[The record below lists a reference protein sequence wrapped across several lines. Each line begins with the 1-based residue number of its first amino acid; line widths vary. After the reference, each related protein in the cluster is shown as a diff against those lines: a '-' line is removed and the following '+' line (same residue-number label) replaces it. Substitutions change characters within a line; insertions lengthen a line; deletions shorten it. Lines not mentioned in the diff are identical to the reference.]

1 MMKKTLIFF
10 AGAVITMLALVKCA
24 KQTSNQNE
32 VFADMAQK
40 AVNADGSA
48 AAVSEN
54 AVACTP
60 IYWELVVF
68 PGGGTS
74 YVYKLSG
81 TPSCGPV
88 SVSVL
93 GQVKCAG
100 VPVTFMTGLS
110 YDPAS
115 GTFYGTTGPASFPAN
130 SLIKFTAA
138 TIGTASCTPL
148 VNTCGIV
155 LNVSDIERNQ
165 VTGVYY
171 AINRGTVAAN
181 QRVVTINVGTA
192 QVGCLNCTIP
202 LIYNPRGLTFDC
214 SGTMWIMSTA
224 GLNGT
229 LLKTT
234 TSGCPT
240 TVCPYP
246 GPVTPPPA
254 VAAPELGLHYDC
266 CCNVFVTGNYDPVG
280 PAPILT
286 NGIPACF
293 GAALYASVA
302 GAIRPTV
309 DFAR

>member
-1 MMKKTLIFF
+1 MKKTLIFF
-10 AGAVITMLALVKCA
+10 AVAAIATLALVKCK
-24 KQTSNQNE
+24 KQTSYDE
-32 VFADMAQK
+32 VFTNAAQMVENKGADA
-40 AVNADGSA
+40 S
-48 AAVSEN
+48 SSN

-60 IYWELVVF
+60 VYWDLVVI

-74 YVYKLSG
+74 FVYKIGG

-88 SVSVL
+88 TVSLL

-100 VPVTFMTGLS
+100 VPVTFMTGLA
-110 YDPAS
+110 YEPAS
-115 GTFYGTTGPASFPAN
+115 GTFYGTTGPGSVPAN

-138 TIGTASCTPL
+138 TIANATCVPL

-165 VTGVYY
+165 VTGGYY

-192 QVGCLNCTIP
+192 QVGCLACTIP
-202 LIYNPRGLTFDC
+202 LNYNPRGLTFDC
-214 SGTMWIMSTA
+214 VGTMWLMSVA
-224 GLNGT
+224 GINGT

-234 TSGCPT
+234 AAGCVT

-246 GPVTPPPA
+246 GPITP
-254 VAAPELGLHYDC
+254 APGVNVPEMGLHYDC
-266 CCNVFVTGNYDPVG
+266 CCNLFVTGNYDPTAF
-280 PAPILT
+280 APLLT
-286 NGIPACF
+286 NGLPACI
-293 GAALYASVA
+293 GPASYASVS

-309 DFAR
+309 DFARP